1 MIDIDGLT
9 RDELLVLNHRVIERI
24 KFLEKAQAHVHMMA
38 FNIGAQVSFESVEGR
53 QFGRLVKYNQKT
65 VNVDTEDG
73 RRWRISPHLL
83 TAVKDVTPEP
93 KASLRQ
99 NRQRKKKRAKKSR

>member
-9 RDELLVLNHRVIERI
+9 RDELLILNHRVIERI

-38 FNIGAQVSFESVEGR
+38 FNIGAQVSFESAEGR

-83 TAVKDVTPEP
+83 TPVKDVTPEP
-93 KASLRQ
+93 NATLRQ
-99 NRQRKKKRAKKSR
+99 NRKRKKKRSKKSR